1 MIDHVSARCAQFRLL
16 FPTRNIESIVPL
28 STASLTPRWPL
39 ASTREHASARAGSDA
54 HARTDAHDPSAPACQ
69 SQPALDLR
77 RLLCQREPEPQ
88 PSCIRLEWVSTD
100 SERRIPLIVDA
111 VDEIVNSPHGHLER
125 LPLLPRRLLTL
136 CDGVYHNPDGTYR
149 ISVKLDVAWPMHSF
163 AERKLWLR
171 SLVSLTTDA
180 PASAAPSNTL

>member
-28 STASLTPRWPL
+28 STASLTRGRPRPGTHPR
-39 ASTREHASARAGSDA
+39 AHTRESSA
-54 HARTDAHDPSAPACQ
+54 TDST
-69 SQPALDLR
+69 SLPALDLR

-100 SERRIPLIVDA
+100 SERRIPLIVDS

-125 LPLLPRRLLTL
+125 LPLLPQRLLRL

-163 AERKLWLR
+163 TERKLWLR
-171 SLVSLTTDA
+171 SLVSLAADA
-180 PASAAPSNTL
+180 PAASLSNPL